1 MSTLEQTNRDRAIVI
16 HPPVS
21 EDVPT
26 VADADVIRERDV
38 TTVILGTAPVAG
50 EQSRPAAEQQ
60 PVPQLQRVIGL
71 DTFRGLF
78 ILLMTLSM
86 AIPLEAQLG
95 IPQWMYHMQ
104 FPAPGDFVS
113 RAGLTWP
120 DLVFP
125 GFLLAMCAAI
135 PLANAPRLA
144 RGEPYPAIIWSA
156 LKRLAMLLVFALIIG
171 HVLPIYTGDFTKRGN
186 YMGLA
191 GFAVCW
197 MIFLRKPDSWSERTY
212 GNIKKIG
219 WLACALLL
227 LVAPALWNGSFA
239 FTRNDSIIRALAVVS
254 LASAVI
260 WLFTRNYPR
269 ARFAVFALVLA
280 LKLASDLQLPGGG
293 FWMAVTPDILVDA
306 WMLELLLI
314 GIPGLAAGDAVLE
327 SMRGRQRDL
336 TGRWS
341 HGRAA
346 ALATIILLFVP
357 IAMVGYYHRAVALT
371 AAAIVILATVAFVLS
386 RDARSA
392 MEKAIVTLIQ
402 WTCALLL
409 LGAALEPVAGGIQ
422 KNPQTVGYLLVTGG
436 VCLAVL
442 TFVII
447 VADLLLMGTRASR
460 TLTAVGRN
468 PLLAY
473 VAFTM
478 FLNNVAWL
486 TVFPQWRP
494 STAWEGVGVAFVFTA
509 ATGALVAVTA
519 KKKLLWKA

>member
-1 MSTLEQTNRDRAIVI
+1 MSTLEQKNRDRAIVM
-16 HPPVS
+16 HPPAS

-26 VADADVIRERDV
+26 AADADAIRDRDI
-38 TTVILGTAPVAG
+38 TTLILHD
-50 EQSRPAAEQQ
+50 PATREEAVPAVEQQ
-60 PVPQLQRVIGL
+60 RVPQLQRAVGL
-71 DTFRGLF
+71 DAFRGLF

-86 AIPLEAQLG
+86 AMPLEAHLG
-95 IPQWMYHMQ
+95 IAQWMYHMQ

-156 LKRLAMLLVFALIIG
+156 LKRFAMLLVFALIIG

-197 MIFLRKPDSWSERTY
+197 LIFLRKPDTWSERTY
-212 GNIKKIG
+212 SRVKKIG
-219 WLACALLL
+219 WLACGLLL
-227 LVAPALWNGSFA
+227 FAAPALWNGSFA

-254 LASAVI
+254 LASTVI
-260 WLFTRNYPR
+260 WLFTRNYPW
-269 ARFAVFALVLA
+269 ARFTAFALVLA
-280 LKLASDLQLPGGG
+280 IKLASDLRLPGGG
-293 FWMAVTPDILVDA
+293 FWMAVTPDVLVDS

-327 SMRGRQRDL
+327 YIRGRQQDL
-336 TGRWS
+336 SGRWS
-341 HGRAA
+341 RGRAA
-346 ALATIILLFVP
+346 ALAAIVFLFFP
-357 IAMVGYYHRAVALT
+357 IATVGYYHRAIALT
-371 AAAIVILATVAFVLS
+371 AAAIVILATAAFVLS

-392 MEKAIVTLIQ
+392 MEKSIATLIQ

-409 LGAALEPVAGGIQ
+409 LGAALEPIAGGIQ
-422 KNPQTVGYLLVTGG
+422 KNPQTVGYLLITGG
-436 VCLAVL
+436 VCLALL
-442 TFVII
+442 TFVVIA
-447 VADLLLMGTRASR
+447 ADLLLVGQRASR

-478 FLNNVAWL
+478 FLNNLAWL
-486 TVFPQWRP
+486 AVFPRWRP
-494 STAWEGVGVAFVFTA
+494 ATAWEGLGVALFFTA